1 MGVLQ
6 GAEDYTRIFLN
17 SAMGGLPNMIGEHAA
32 QNAAELQAARQ
43 RTGFGGSLANVAGW
57 VAPVSAALKVPRA
70 IGAGVRAAPTA
81 LEAIPAAE
89 RAVTSILPQSGRA
102 LARARLGLPELPTI
116 SETLGKNIVGAV
128 KAHPIKS
135 ALAAIGVPLAAL
147 ADYGGGDASTP
158 AAAAP
163 SAAKAT
169 PAAKAASP
177 AAAKSA
183 AADNASPLDQLVGM
197 VAKSQGGKISL
208 SQLAA
213 IGDFTS
219 KVSPEIRHPPT
230 YKDLAAAELTKNS
243 QDSFNT
249 LIGQAQAAKAS
260 GDTKTATALQQQA
273 LDQRR
278 ADLLS
283 IMGQDPQSLMLAQRM
298 QELQNQQGN

>member
-1 MGVLQ
+1 MGIWPERVELGGLMGVLQ

-163 SAAKAT
+163 SE
-169 PAAKAASP
+169 
-177 AAAKSA
+177 
-183 AADNASPLDQLVGM
+183 NASPLDQLVGM